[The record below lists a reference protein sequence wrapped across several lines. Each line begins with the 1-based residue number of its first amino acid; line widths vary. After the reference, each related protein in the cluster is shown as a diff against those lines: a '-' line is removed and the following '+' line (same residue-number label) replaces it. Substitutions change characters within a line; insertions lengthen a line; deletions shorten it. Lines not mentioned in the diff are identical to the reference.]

1 MNQLMIHAGGRPA
14 SLEQIELAKTPQAT
28 RSHQTI
34 NHGLLVGKIK
44 KYTEAFTGMEIV
56 QEQYALRDGKDY
68 LKKEKIPDAQMFG
81 VLTLRDNSSLEGR
94 PWTTTLGLR
103 NSHDKAF
110 AFGLSTGSRVFVCDN
125 LAFSGDHTVKRK
137 HTTNVFKHLDSD
149 IIMMLQQV
157 KKYARMQD
165 ERYNLYQGVEIDARD
180 ADHIVM
186 NCVRDGSI
194 TTQSIPKV
202 LQEYEHPSFEEF
214 APRTVWSLF
223 NAVTEV
229 SKGTPFMTLNERTIN
244 LQKVMDSFCEF
255 DTASYIEADYE
266 VIN

>member
-1 MNQLMIHAGGRPA
+1 MQQLMIHAGGRPA
-14 SLEQIELAKTPQAT
+14 SLEQVELAKTPQAT

-34 NHGLLVGKIK
+34 NHGMVVGKIK
-44 KYTEAFTGMEIV
+44 NYVPFTGMEIID
-56 QEQYALRDGKDY
+56 EQYALRDGKDY

-81 VLTLRDNSSLEGR
+81 VLTLRDNSLEKK

-110 AFGLSTGSRVFVCDN
+110 SFGLSTGSRVFVCDN

-137 HTTNVFKHLDSD
+137 HTTNIFKHLDSD
-149 IIMMLQQV
+149 IILMLQQV
-157 KKYARMQD
+157 RKYARMQD
-165 ERYNLYQGVEIDARD
+165 ERYNLYQQVEIDARD

-202 LQEYEHPSFEEF
+202 LQEYEHPSFEDF
-214 APRTVWSLF
+214 SPRTVWSLF

-244 LQKVMDSFCEF
+244 LQKCMDRFCEF
-255 DTASYIEADYE
+255 DTEGFIESQDYE
-266 VIN
+266 VIV